1 MNTSP
6 SPVASAPAR
15 AMRAWC
21 ERGMV
26 WIELADGRQVGVP
39 TTKFPRLR
47 NASDRDLA
55 KVRVEARGKALRWEE
70 LDEDLLV
77 EGIVAGRFP
86 GG

>member
-1 MNTSP
+1 MSTSP
-6 SPVASAPAR
+6 SPVVSTPAR
-15 AMRAWC
+15 ATRAWC

-39 TTKFPRLR
+39 TSKFPRLR

-55 KVRVEARGKALRWEE
+55 KVSVEARGKALRWEE

>member
-1 MNTSP
+1 
-6 SPVASAPAR
+6 
-15 AMRAWC
+15 MRAWR

-26 WIELADGRQVGVP
+26 WIELEDGRQVGVP

-47 NASDRDLA
+47 SASDHDLA

-86 GG
+86 A